1 MSSKIVKILFKDSF
15 VNRLTRQIDFI
26 AKDSPVRAKRFK
38 NQLIKEIKKIPKMP
52 YANRQSIY
60 FDNHDIRDLVFKGY
74 AIVYRVNVE
83 NNIIEVFGLTKYQD
97 KPTD

>member
-1 MSSKIVKILFKDSF
+1 MKILFKDTF

-26 AKDSPVRAKRFK
+26 AKDSPSRAKRFK
-38 NQLIKEIKKIPKMP
+38 NQLLKEINKIAKMP

-60 FDNHDIRDLVFKGY
+60 FDNQDIRDLVFRGY
-74 AIVYRVNVE
+74 TIVYRVNAGS
-83 NNIIEVFGLTKYQD
+83 NIIEVFGLTKYQD

>member
-1 MSSKIVKILFKDSF
+1 MPSKSMKILFKDSF

-26 AKDSPVRAKRFK
+26 ADDSPTRAKKFK
-38 NQLIKEIKKIPKMP
+38 NQLLKEIKKIPKMP
-52 YANRQSIY
+52 YSNRQSIY
-60 FDNHDIRDLVFKGY
+60 FDNQDIRDLIFKGY
-74 AIVYRVNVE
+74 TIVYRVNTK

>member
-1 MSSKIVKILFKDSF
+1 MKILFKDTF

-26 AKDSPVRAKRFK
+26 AKDSPSRAKRFK
-38 NQLIKEIKKIPKMP
+38 DQLLKEINKIPKMP

-60 FDNHDIRDLVFKGY
+60 FDNQEIRDLVFKGY
-74 AIVYRVNVE
+74 TIVYRVNIE
-83 NNIIEVFGLTKYQD
+83 NSTIEVFGLTKYQD